1 MSFSWD
7 FRGRFRG
14 FSMDFRGIFQEM
26 KCMNNMNKAMIH
38 INGSLRARHRSS
50 MNPIL
55 HELDSKLGEFPG
67 T

>member
-1 MSFSWD
+1 MEDFVDFQWIFVGCLWD
-7 FRGRFRG
+7 FSGN
-14 FSMDFRGIFQEM
+14 EM
-26 KCMNNMNKAMIH
+26 HEHMNKAMIH

-55 HELDSKLGEFPG
+55 RELDSKLGEFPG